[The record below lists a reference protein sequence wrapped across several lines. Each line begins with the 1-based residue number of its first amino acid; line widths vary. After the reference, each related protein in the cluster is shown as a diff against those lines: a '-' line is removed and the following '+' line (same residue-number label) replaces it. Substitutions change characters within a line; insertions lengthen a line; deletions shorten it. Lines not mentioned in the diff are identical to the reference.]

1 MSFRFPDLSRLWGMS
16 VPGERVEP
24 GLKALVLECINKFFV
39 CVIPDLRDYRTH
51 RISLSR
57 VCNCRLHHLLKRQS
71 SKLFRE
77 LCPGRRSAW
86 DHHRNP
92 ATLRHR
98 GVSLLFYLLCR
109 DCHGCSSTGIEAVKL
124 PFRPDQGKG
133 IASDPVGGRLQHG
146 HTGRCGD
153 RRVNGISSLFYDI
166 KPRLCRQRLA
176 RADHAFPAV
185 YHASSR
191 WIVVFQR
198 VKFQHSF
205 LLQVYYFLQTGHR
218 LFQLRGL

>member
-1 MSFRFPDLSRLWGMS
+1 MS

-24 GLKALVLECINKFFV
+24 ELKALVLECIKKLLV

-51 RISLSR
+51 RISFSG
-57 VCNCRLHHLLKRQS
+57 VCDRRFHYLFKRQLS
-71 SKLFRE
+71 ELFRE
-77 LCPGRRSAW
+77 FCPCRRCARN
-86 DHHRNP
+86 HHWNP
-92 ATLRHR
+92 AALRHR
-98 GVSLLFYLLCR
+98 GVSLSFHLCCSDR
-109 DCHGCSSTGIEAVKL
+109 HGCSSTGIEAVKL

-176 RADHAFPAV
+176 RADHTFSSV
-185 YHASSR
+185 DHTSSR
-191 WIVVFQR
+191 WIIVFKR